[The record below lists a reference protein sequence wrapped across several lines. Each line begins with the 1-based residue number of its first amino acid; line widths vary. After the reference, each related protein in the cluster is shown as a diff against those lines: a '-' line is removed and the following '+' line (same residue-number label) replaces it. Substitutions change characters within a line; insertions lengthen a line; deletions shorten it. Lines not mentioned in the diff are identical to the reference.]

1 MEEKLVFVV
10 VYFENEAMHC
20 TCVLV
25 IVCVF
30 FFTFRP
36 DEAIQQLSCGLVY
49 DSPVH
54 LAARSS
60 QPSFF
65 AVALLPWYWILA
77 TCLVRVMLIQLLF
90 FWREREREKIKTNVG
105 IKASER
111 IERSPPAGIHVSV
124 AGRKKEFDLVW
135 GQAKVSS
142 TMVITILRGSS
153 PGSRQVVRLL
163 WETSAHIYDSFPLTS
178 LKFYL
183 FQSPL
188 FPLKLKTQ
196 IWKIAKKRCV

>member
-1 MEEKLVFVV
+1 
-10 VYFENEAMHC
+10 MHVC
-20 TCVLV
+20 YCV
-25 IVCVF
+25 CF
-30 FFTFRP
+30 FSTFRP

-65 AVALLPWYWILA
+65 AAALLPWYWILA
-77 TCLVRVMLIQLLF
+77 TCLVRVMLIQLF
-90 FWREREREKIKTNVG
+90 FFGEREREKIKTNVG

-111 IERSPPAGIHVSV
+111 IERTPAAGIHVSV

-163 WETSAHIYDSFPLTS
+163 WETSARIYDSFPLTS
-178 LKFYL
+178 LRFYL